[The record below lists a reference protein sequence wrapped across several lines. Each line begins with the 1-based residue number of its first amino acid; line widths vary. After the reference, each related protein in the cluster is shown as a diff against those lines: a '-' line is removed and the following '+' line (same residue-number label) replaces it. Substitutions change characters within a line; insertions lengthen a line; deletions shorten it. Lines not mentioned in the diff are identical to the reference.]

1 MRPLIVFSLISML
14 LLTFYIREGEA
25 GPIHAVRS
33 GVTTITSPVRFVGS
47 AVAAP
52 FNAIGNVFSNLTASQ
67 ETLDELK
74 KQNEDLT
81 SKVAELSEAQK
92 TAERLE
98 GLVGLQSTYNLKS
111 TAARIV
117 GASGDA
123 WTSTVTIDK
132 GSADGLSINMPV
144 TSSAGVIGQIIEVS
158 AKTSTV
164 RLIGDENSGV
174 SAMVQDTR
182 AQGMLQGQA
191 DGTLR
196 LEYVSVDSDVKV
208 GDIIVT
214 SGIGGVFPKGLP
226 LGTVSSVEK
235 SANDVYYT
243 IVVRAQTTAENNEEV
258 LVITSLT
265 DEQSASD
272 EDVSTANSTPQ
283 GTSRDA
289 ATKTKDESSDDSSDT
304 SETTDS
310 GSSEEG
316 GMSMDLHEQGAGSR
330 TFVIAAVVCVL
341 LQAGLAPQIS
351 IAGGRVN
358 FMIILVCLS
367 AFSGDPA
374 RAVVCGF
381 CSGLFYDLSAAV
393 PVGVMSLLLTVGS
406 FALVHSAAGQTSGT
420 PSARGITVGVFAL
433 IVNAIYSIILLFMGL
448 ETSFVVAIFGHA
460 LPSSILTGLV
470 AIPFLMSGIVPQSG
484 YGFSAR
490 GGRQTGMRFK
500 PKTRKLK

>member
-1 MRPLIVFSLISML
+1 MRPLIVFSVISVL

-67 ETLDELK
+67 DTLDELK
-74 KQNEDLT
+74 KQNEVLT

-98 GLVGLQSTYNLKS
+98 SLVGLQSTYNLKS

-132 GSADGLSINMPV
+132 GSADGLTINMPV

-164 RLIGDENSGV
+164 RLISDENSGV

-182 AQGMLQGQA
+182 AQGMLQGQP

-196 LEYVSVDSDVKV
+196 LEHVSVDSDVKV

-243 IVVRAQTTAENNEEV
+243 IVVRAQKTAENNEEV

-272 EDVSTANSTPQ
+272 EDVSSANSTPQ

-289 ATKTKDESSDDSSDT
+289 ATKSKDESSDESSDA
-304 SETTDS
+304 SDTTDS
-310 GSSEEG
+310 GSSE
-316 GMSMDLHEQGAGSR
+316 
-330 TFVIAAVVCVL
+330 
-341 LQAGLAPQIS
+341 
-351 IAGGRVN
+351 
-358 FMIILVCLS
+358 
-367 AFSGDPA
+367 
-374 RAVVCGF
+374 
-381 CSGLFYDLSAAV
+381 
-393 PVGVMSLLLTVGS
+393 
-406 FALVHSAAGQTSGT
+406 
-420 PSARGITVGVFAL
+420 
-433 IVNAIYSIILLFMGL
+433 
-448 ETSFVVAIFGHA
+448 
-460 LPSSILTGLV
+460 
-470 AIPFLMSGIVPQSG
+470 
-484 YGFSAR
+484 
-490 GGRQTGMRFK
+490 
-500 PKTRKLK
+500 

>member
-1 MRPLIVFSLISML
+1 MRPLIVFSLISVL

-47 AVAAP
+47 AVAGP

-67 ETLDELK
+67 DTLDELK
-74 KQNEDLT
+74 KQNEELT

-132 GSADGLSINMPV
+132 GSADGLTINMPV

-174 SAMVQDTR
+174 SAMLQDTR

-191 DGTLR
+191 D
-196 LEYVSVDSDVKV
+196 VSVDSDVKV

-283 GTSRDA
+283 GMSRDA

-310 GSSEEG
+310 GSSE
-316 GMSMDLHEQGAGSR
+316 
-330 TFVIAAVVCVL
+330 
-341 LQAGLAPQIS
+341 
-351 IAGGRVN
+351 
-358 FMIILVCLS
+358 
-367 AFSGDPA
+367 
-374 RAVVCGF
+374 
-381 CSGLFYDLSAAV
+381 
-393 PVGVMSLLLTVGS
+393 
-406 FALVHSAAGQTSGT
+406 
-420 PSARGITVGVFAL
+420 
-433 IVNAIYSIILLFMGL
+433 
-448 ETSFVVAIFGHA
+448 
-460 LPSSILTGLV
+460 
-470 AIPFLMSGIVPQSG
+470 
-484 YGFSAR
+484 
-490 GGRQTGMRFK
+490 
-500 PKTRKLK
+500 

>member
-1 MRPLIVFSLISML
+1 MRPLIVFSLISVL

-67 ETLDELK
+67 DTLDELK
-74 KQNEDLT
+74 KQNEELT

-132 GSADGLSINMPV
+132 GSADGLTINMPV

-283 GTSRDA
+283 ERRAMLRPRRRTRARMTVPTRPRRPILARANRGYVHGSTRA
-289 ATKTKDESSDDSSDT
+289 GDE
-304 SETTDS
+304 
-310 GSSEEG
+310 
-316 GMSMDLHEQGAGSR
+316 LR
-330 TFVIAAVVCVL
+330 TFVIAAIVCVL

-367 AFSGDPA
+367 VFSGDPT

-406 FALVHSAAGQTSGT
+406 FALVHSAVGQTGGT
-420 PSARGITVGVFAL
+420 RVRAASLWAPSR
-433 IVNAIYSIILLFMGL
+433 
-448 ETSFVVAIFGHA
+448 
-460 LPSSILTGLV
+460 SS
-470 AIPFLMSGIVPQSG
+470 LM
-484 YGFSAR
+484 
-490 GGRQTGMRFK
+490 
-500 PKTRKLK
+500 

>member
-1 MRPLIVFSLISML
+1 M
-14 LLTFYIREGEA
+14 
-25 GPIHAVRS
+25 
-33 GVTTITSPVRFVGS
+33 
-47 AVAAP
+47 
-52 FNAIGNVFSNLTASQ
+52 FSNLTASQ
-67 ETLDELK
+67 DTLDELK
-74 KQNEDLT
+74 KQNEVLT

-98 GLVGLQSTYNLKS
+98 SLVGLQSTYNLKS

-132 GSADGLSINMPV
+132 GSADGLTINMPV

-164 RLIGDENSGV
+164 RLISDENSGV

-182 AQGMLQGQA
+182 AQGMLQGQP

-196 LEYVSVDSDVKV
+196 LEHVSVDSDVKV

-272 EDVSTANSTPQ
+272 EDV

-310 GSSEEG
+310 GSSE
-316 GMSMDLHEQGAGSR
+316 
-330 TFVIAAVVCVL
+330 
-341 LQAGLAPQIS
+341 
-351 IAGGRVN
+351 
-358 FMIILVCLS
+358 
-367 AFSGDPA
+367 
-374 RAVVCGF
+374 
-381 CSGLFYDLSAAV
+381 
-393 PVGVMSLLLTVGS
+393 
-406 FALVHSAAGQTSGT
+406 
-420 PSARGITVGVFAL
+420 
-433 IVNAIYSIILLFMGL
+433 
-448 ETSFVVAIFGHA
+448 
-460 LPSSILTGLV
+460 
-470 AIPFLMSGIVPQSG
+470 
-484 YGFSAR
+484 
-490 GGRQTGMRFK
+490 
-500 PKTRKLK
+500 